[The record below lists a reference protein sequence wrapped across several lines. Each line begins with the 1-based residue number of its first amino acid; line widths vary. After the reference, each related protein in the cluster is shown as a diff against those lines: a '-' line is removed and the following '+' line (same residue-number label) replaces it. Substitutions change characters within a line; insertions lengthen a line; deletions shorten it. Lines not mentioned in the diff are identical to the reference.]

1 MGGASSHFP
10 FPTTFTPHSLL
21 CLDTMSLRFNIL
33 FLALQAAL
41 VLAAGCNH
49 DNCLR
54 AVIASRAK
62 PFPTV
67 ASQDCTSFFHKT
79 VTPCPS
85 TTTVTV
91 TAGASGKALYRRDV
105 EPLEHV
111 QLLEARAETA
121 QATQCPVTAAP
132 TAVPTYASACSGKY
146 FSHWKFVHHL

>member
-1 MGGASSHFP
+1 
-10 FPTTFTPHSLL
+10 
-21 CLDTMSLRFNIL
+21 MSLRFNIL
-33 FLALQAAL
+33 FLALQVAL

-67 ASQDCTSFFHKT
+67 ASQDCVSFFHKT

-91 TAGASGKALYRRDV
+91 TAGESGKALPRRDV
-105 EPLEHV
+105 E
-111 QLLEARAETA
+111 LLEDVHRLDARADTTQSA
-121 QATQCPVTAAP
+121 QCPVTAAP
-132 TAVPTYASACSGKY
+132 TAVPTYATACSGT
-146 FSHWKFVHHL
+146 SHPCPSLVHHP